1 MADVED
7 PRFEHLVRDY
17 AGLIRRV
24 IAGVSGRPYLTGQ
37 LQDDIA
43 QEVFIALWKRLKRE
57 QPIED
62 PASYIFRMARREA
75 IRALMREASRRS
87 QPLSDDHL
95 ELQGRRASPLST
107 LEARELGRAVE
118 AALEQLPAD
127 RRRAARAHLIGLDA
141 GEISALTGWSYN
153 RVRNLVSR
161 GMIDL
166 RRILKLETVDE

>member
-1 MADVED
+1 MAGIED
-7 PRFEHLVRDY
+7 IPFEQLVRDY

-24 IAGVSGRPYLTGQ
+24 IARVSGQPHLTGQ

-43 QEVFIALWKRLKRE
+43 QEVFLALWKRLKRE

-75 IRALMREASRRS
+75 IRALMRESARRT
-87 QPLSDDHL
+87 QPLADDHE
-95 ELQGRRASPLST
+95 ELPSPRPSPLAA
-107 LEARELGRAVE
+107 LEGSELGRAVE
-118 AALEQLPAD
+118 AALGQLPAD

-141 GEISALTGWSYN
+141 EEISRLTGWSYN

-161 GMIDL
+161 GMLDL
-166 RRILKLETVDE
+166 RRILKQETVDE

>member
-1 MADVED
+1 MPGVED
-7 PRFEHLVRDY
+7 PRFEQLVRDY

-24 IAGVSGRPYLTGQ
+24 IARVSGRPYLTDQ
-37 LQDDIA
+37 LQDDIT
-43 QEVFIALWKRLKRE
+43 QDVFIALWKRLKRE

-62 PASYIFRMARREA
+62 PASYIFRVARREA

-87 QPLSDDHL
+87 QPLADDHA
-95 ELQGRRASPLST
+95 EWPSPRASPLAT

-161 GMIDL
+161 GMLDL
-166 RRILKLETVDE
+166 RRILKLETGDE